1 MKRQEYKISFEP
13 TGRLQTPDEVP
24 SATAPALRKRLIEQD
39 AHVDFLLAHKT
50 KMVARTDE
58 EAHLSSEVKG
68 QQEASRR
75 VPGVQS
81 IMLIF

>member
-13 TGRLQTPDEVP
+13 TVRLRTPDEVP
-24 SATAPALRKRLIEQD
+24 SATAPALRKHLIEQK
-39 AHVDFLLAHKT
+39 AHVDFLLVHKT
-50 KMVARTDE
+50 KMVARTDK
-58 EAHLSSEVKG
+58 EAYLRSEVKG